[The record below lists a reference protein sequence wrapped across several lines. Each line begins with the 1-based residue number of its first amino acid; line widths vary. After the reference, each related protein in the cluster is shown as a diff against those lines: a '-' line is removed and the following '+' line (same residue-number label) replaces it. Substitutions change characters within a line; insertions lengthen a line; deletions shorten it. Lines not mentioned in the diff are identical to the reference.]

1 MTAVTTA
8 AAARTRPP
16 GSGPVRA
23 PARPRWRTWE
33 WAGLLYLAPAM
44 AVYTAFTVRPIV
56 ETVWMSFFEWDGLTL
71 ATWVGTANY
80 VDVLTDPLV
89 RTALGHSLAFVV
101 FYALLPTAVGLVLA
115 GIMSRIRIR
124 GMTAWRTMLFLPQ
137 VLSSVVVAVA
147 WRWIY
152 DDTGPLNGVLRAI
165 GLDALT
171 TAWLGDYATAL
182 PAVGFIGT
190 WVQFGLCLMLFL
202 AGAQRI
208 PPELYEAARID
219 GAGAVREFFTVTVPG
234 LRNEV
239 RIALVLTIIF
249 ALRNFD
255 IVWNTTSGGPG
266 TSTTVPSVYV
276 YQGAFVTREVG
287 AAAAVAVLLT
297 AFILAVAG
305 LVLRVLRERKG

>member
-1 MTAVTTA
+1 MTAGTA
-8 AAARTRPP
+8 PPRARRAGERPA
-16 GSGPVRA
+16 A
-23 PARPRWRTWE
+23 PARPRPWWARWE

-44 AVYTAFTVRPIV
+44 AVYLAFTIRPIA
-56 ETVWMSFFEWDGLTL
+56 ETVWMSFFDWDGITV
-71 ATWVGTANY
+71 ATWVGAGNY
-80 VDVLTDPLV
+80 TDVLTDPLIG
-89 RTALGHSLAFVV
+89 TALAHSLAFVV

-115 GIMSRIRIR
+115 GIMSRIRIH
-124 GMTAWRTMLFLPQ
+124 GMTAWRTLLFLPQ

-152 DDTGPLNGVLRAI
+152 DDSGPLNGVLRAV

-171 TAWLGDYATAL
+171 RAWLGDYDTAL

-208 PPELYEAARID
+208 APELYEAARID
-219 GAGAVREFFTVTVPG
+219 GAGPVREFFTVTVPG
-234 LRNEV
+234 LRSEV
-239 RIALVLTIIF
+239 RIALVLTVIF

-266 TSTTVPSVYV
+266 SSTTVPSVYV

-287 AAAAVAVLLT
+287 RAAAVAVLL
-297 AFILAVAG
+297 ALFILVVAG
-305 LVLRVLRERKG
+305 LVLRLLRERKG